1 MTNPDFGIAQ
11 TFTFTTGSVFRVD
24 LSLLVKPFKSH
35 QTDNLGGTDH
45 VYIQTVVFTT
55 TTKEEQ

>member
-24 LSLLVKPFKSH
+24 LILLVKPFKSH
-35 QTDNLGGTDH
+35 QTDNLG
-45 VYIQTVVFTT
+45 VLIMFTF
-55 TTKEEQ
+55 KQ